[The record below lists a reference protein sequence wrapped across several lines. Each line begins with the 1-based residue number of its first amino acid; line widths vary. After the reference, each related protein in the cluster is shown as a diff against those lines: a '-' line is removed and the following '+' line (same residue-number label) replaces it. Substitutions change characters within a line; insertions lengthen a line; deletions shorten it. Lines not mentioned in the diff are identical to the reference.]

1 MPSRPSPPPP
11 RRIPQSDIPVDTPGD
26 MPPEPPE
33 SPPRRPAQSGPLAG
47 PPIDIPPEPPSRHP
61 AQSDIPVDTPGD
73 MPPEPPESPPRR
85 AAFKT
90 LGCKLNQAETEAVA
104 AGFKTLGWQITPFG
118 EPADAVVINSC
129 TVTNAADR
137 KSRAAMNAALRT
149 PSAPSGQPPLPASA
163 PLPRPSG
170 GPRDFSPA
178 PLGPSS
184 PLVVMT
190 GCYADGHRESLEAD
204 GRTYVVGN
212 AHKSRIPQ
220 LVDAHFRG
228 ELLPGHIEE
237 DRDPF
242 GYPLIAPVFRTRAMV
257 KIQDGCENYCTFCII
272 PFVRGRAASRPLA
285 RTVAA
290 VEEAAASGYRE
301 IVLTGVN
308 MSRWEEGEA
317 RFADLV
323 EACLDAPGDFRLR
336 LGSIEPD
343 RLNIP
348 RLTELM
354 SHPKITPHMHLCLQS
369 GSEKILLAMRRQYT
383 AAAYRSIA
391 EEFRRRVPGFN
402 LTTDIIVGF
411 PGESEA
417 DFADTLDLCEELRF
431 GHIHTFPYSR
441 RTGTR
446 ADRMEHHI
454 VPAVAKQR
462 AEAVRALSEKSKR
475 RFRSAMIGSLQ
486 HVLAE
491 RADPDPDSD
500 SDSTDQAA
508 AHPEHSEHPGQPAG
522 SPPAGLIVR
531 GLSANYVPVRFRLP
545 AGRAPRDI
553 RNRIFRVRIDS
564 IAPGDDP
571 DLLGTAEVQ
580 AEQRP

>member
-11 RRIPQSDIPVDTPGD
+11 RRPAQSDIPVDIPVDIPG
-26 MPPEPPE
+26 EPPA
-33 SPPRRPAQSGPLAG
+33 PPFRRTAQSGPLAG
-47 PPIDIPPEPPSRHP
+47 PPID
-61 AQSDIPVDTPGD
+61 T
-73 MPPEPPESPPRR
+73 PPEPPESPPRR

-149 PSAPSGQPPLPASA
+149 PSAPSGPPNLPASA
-163 PLPRPSG
+163 PLPRSSG
-170 GPRDFSPA
+170 DPGDPGDPGDRPRDFSPA
-178 PLGPSS
+178 PPGPSS

-228 ELLPGHIEE
+228 ELLPGHIEA

-242 GYPLIAPVFRTRAMV
+242 GYPVAAPVFRTRAMV

-417 DFADTLDLCEELRF
+417 DFADTLDLCEDLRF

-508 AHPEHSEHPGQPAG
+508 AHPERSEHPGQPAG

-580 AEQRP
+580 AAQRP

>member
-1 MPSRPSPPPP
+1 MPSRPAES
-11 RRIPQSDIPVDTPGD
+11 G
-26 MPPEPPE
+26 PEPPE
-33 SPPRRPAQSGPLAG
+33 SPSRRLSQSGPLAG
-47 PPIDIPPEPPSRHP
+47 SPIDIPS
-61 AQSDIPVDTPGD
+61 
-73 MPPEPPESPPRR
+73 EPPESPPRR

-104 AGFKTLGWQITPFG
+104 AGFKTLGWDIAPFG
-118 EPADAVVINSC
+118 EPADAVVINGC

-149 PSAPSGQPPLPASA
+149 PAAPSRPPVSASA
-163 PLPRPSG
+163 PAVPDPAAVASRPSG
-170 GPRDFSPA
+170 PSA
-178 PLGPSS
+178 PLQGPIPILDNPVSP
-184 PLVVMT
+184 PLVIMT
-190 GCYADGHRESLEAD
+190 GCYADGHREFLESD

-228 ELLPGHIEE
+228 EMLPGRLEE

-242 GYPLIAPVFRTRAMV
+242 GYPAPAPVFRTRAMV

-272 PFVRGRAASRPLA
+272 PFVRGRAAGRPLPE
-285 RTVAA
+285 TVAA
-290 VEEAAASGYRE
+290 VEQAAASGYRE

-308 MSRWEEGEA
+308 MSRWEDGHF
-317 RFADLV
+317 RFVDLV
-323 EACLDAPGDFRLR
+323 EACLNAQGDFRLR

-343 RLNIP
+343 RLDIP
-348 RLTELM
+348 RLIDLM

-417 DFADTLDLCEELRF
+417 DFADTLGLCEELQF

-446 ADRMEHHI
+446 ADRMAHQ
-454 VPAVAKQR
+454 VPPEVIKER
-462 AEAVRALSEKSKR
+462 SEAVRSLSAKSKR
-475 RFRSAMIGSLQ
+475 RFRSDMRGSLQ
-486 HVLAE
+486 DVLVE
-491 RADPDPDSD
+491 RADPDLKPRPSFTGAPNAPV
-500 SDSTDQAA
+500 SLGFS
-508 AHPEHSEHPGQPAG
+508 
-522 SPPAGLIVR
+522 VR
-531 GLSANYVPVRFRLP
+531 GLSANYVPVRFSLP
-545 AGRAPRDI
+545 AGLFPADGPRNVRRDVQQDVS
-553 RNRIFRVRIDS
+553 NTSFRVRIDS
-564 IAPGDDP
+564 IDTGEDP
-571 DLLGTAEVQ
+571 DLLGTAQV
-580 AEQRP
+580 P

>member
-11 RRIPQSDIPVDTPGD
+11 RRPAQSDIPVDTPAD
-26 MPPEPPE
+26 IPPEPPE
-33 SPPRRPAQSGPLAG
+33 ASLRRPAQSGPLAG
-47 PPIDIPPEPPSRHP
+47 PPIDIP
-61 AQSDIPVDTPGD
+61 G
-73 MPPEPPESPPRR
+73 EPPESPPRR

-149 PSAPSGQPPLPASA
+149 PSAPSGQPNLPASA
-163 PLPRPSG
+163 APAPAPAPAPAAAFPRFSG
-170 GPRDFSPA
+170 GPGGGPQDFSPA
-178 PLGPSS
+178 PPGPSS

-228 ELLPGHIEE
+228 ELLPGHIEA

-242 GYPLIAPVFRTRAMV
+242 GYPVAAPVFRTRAMV

-417 DFADTLDLCEELRF
+417 DFADTLDLCEDLRF

-491 RADPDPDSD
+491 RADPDPDP
-500 SDSTDQAA
+500 DSTDQAG
-508 AHPEHSEHPGQPAG
+508 AHPERSEHPGQPAG
-522 SPPAGLIVR
+522 SPPADTRAAGLIVR

-580 AEQRP
+580 AAQRP

>member
-1 MPSRPSPPPP
+1 MPNS
-11 RRIPQSDIPVDTPGD
+11 
-26 MPPEPPE
+26 
-33 SPPRRPAQSGPLAG
+33 
-47 PPIDIPPEPPSRHP
+47 HP
-61 AQSDIPVDTPGD
+61 AESEPAESG
-73 MPPEPPESPPRR
+73 PEPPESPPRR

-104 AGFKTLGWQITPFG
+104 AGFKTLGWDIAPFG

-137 KSRAAMNAALRT
+137 KSRAAMNSALRI
-149 PSAPSGQPPLPASA
+149 PAASSAVPDPAAAASRPSGRSA
-163 PLPRPSG
+163 PLQVPIPILDN
-170 GPRDFSPA
+170 PISP
-178 PLGPSS
+178 
-184 PLVVMT
+184 PLVIMT
-190 GCYADGHRESLEAD
+190 GCYADGHRDFLEAD

-228 ELLPGHIEE
+228 EMLPGRLEQ

-242 GYPLIAPVFRTRAMV
+242 GYPAAAPIFRTRAMV

-272 PFVRGRAASRPLA
+272 PFVRGRAASRPLPE
-285 RTVAA
+285 TVAA
-290 VEEAAASGYRE
+290 VEQAAASGYRE

-308 MSRWEEGEA
+308 MSRWEDG
-317 RFADLV
+317 RFRFVDLV
-323 EACLDAPGDFRLR
+323 EACLNAQGDFRLR

-343 RLNIP
+343 RLDIP
-348 RLTELM
+348 RLIDLM

-417 DFADTLDLCEELRF
+417 DFADTLGLCEELQF

-446 ADRMEHHI
+446 ADRMAHQ
-454 VPAVAKQR
+454 VPPEVIKER
-462 AEAVRALSEKSKR
+462 SEAVRSLSAKSKR
-475 RFRSAMIGSLQ
+475 RFRSDMRGSLQ
-486 HVLAE
+486 DVLVE
-491 RADPDPDSD
+491 RADPDLKPRPSF
-500 SDSTDQAA
+500 TDA
-508 AHPEHSEHPGQPAG
+508 PASLG
-522 SPPAGLIVR
+522 FSVR
-531 GLSANYVPVRFRLP
+531 GLSANYVPVRFSLP
-545 AGRAPRDI
+545 AALFPADRPRNVRRDVQQDVS
-553 RNRIFRVRIDS
+553 NTSFRVRIDS
-564 IAPGDDP
+564 IDTGEDP
-571 DLLGTAEVQ
+571 DLLGTAQV
-580 AEQRP
+580 P

>member
-11 RRIPQSDIPVDTPGD
+11 RRPPQSDIPVDTPGD
-26 MPPEPPE
+26 IPPEPPA
-33 SPPRRPAQSGPLAG
+33 PPSRRPAQSGPLAG
-47 PPIDIPPEPPSRHP
+47 PPID
-61 AQSDIPVDTPGD
+61 T
-73 MPPEPPESPPRR
+73 PPEPPESPPRR

-149 PSAPSGQPPLPASA
+149 PSAPSGPPNLPVA
-163 PLPRPSG
+163 PAPAPAPAPAADFPRSSG

-178 PLGPSS
+178 PPGPSS

-242 GYPLIAPVFRTRAMV
+242 GYPVAAPVFRTRAMV

-454 VPAVAKQR
+454 VPGVAKQR

-500 SDSTDQAA
+500 STDQAA
-508 AHPEHSEHPGQPAG
+508 AHTEHPGQPAG
-522 SPPAGLIVR
+522 SPPAGTRPAGLIVR

-564 IAPGDDP
+564 IASGDDP

>member
-1 MPSRPSPPPP
+1 M
-11 RRIPQSDIPVDTPGD
+11 
-26 MPPEPPE
+26 
-33 SPPRRPAQSGPLAG
+33 
-47 PPIDIPPEPPSRHP
+47 
-61 AQSDIPVDTPGD
+61 
-73 MPPEPPESPPRR
+73 
-85 AAFKT
+85 
-90 LGCKLNQAETEAVA
+90 
-104 AGFKTLGWQITPFG
+104 
-118 EPADAVVINSC
+118 VINSC

-149 PSAPSGQPPLPASA
+149 PAAPAPAAAAPSRPPAADPAA
-163 PLPRPSG
+163 AFPRSSG
-170 GPRDFSPA
+170 GPQDFRPPSP
-178 PLGPSS
+178 GPSA

-242 GYPLIAPVFRTRAMV
+242 GYPITAPVFRTRAMI

-285 RTVAA
+285 QTVAA

-348 RLTELM
+348 RLADLM

-446 ADRMEHHI
+446 ADRMEHHAAPGI
-454 VPAVAKQR
+454 IKGR
-462 AEAVRALSEKSKR
+462 AEAVRAISEKSKR
-475 RFRSAMIGSLQ
+475 RFRSAMIGSFQ
-486 HVLAE
+486 EVLAE
-491 RADPDPDSD
+491 RADPDPDPD
-500 SDSTDQAA
+500 SADQAA
-508 AHPEHSEHPGQPAG
+508 ARPERSEHPGQPSG

-545 AGRAPRDI
+545 PGRAPRDI
-553 RNRIFRVRIDS
+553 RSRIFRVRIDS
-564 IAPGDDP
+564 IDIGDDP
-571 DLLGTAEVQ
+571 DLLGTPDIQAVQ
-580 AEQRP
+580 PP

>member
-11 RRIPQSDIPVDTPGD
+11 RRIP
-26 MPPEPPE
+26 
-33 SPPRRPAQSGPLAG
+33 
-47 PPIDIPPEPPSRHP
+47 
-61 AQSDIPVDTPGD
+61 QSDIPVDTPGD

-163 PLPRPSG
+163 APAPAPAADFPRPSG

-178 PLGPSS
+178 PPGPSS

-242 GYPLIAPVFRTRAMV
+242 GYPLTAPVFRTRAMV

-308 MSRWEEGEA
+308 MSRWEDDEA

-491 RADPDPDSD
+491 RADPD